1 MTNLPDDVEDTL
13 RKFLFDMFDLDWNEL
28 MLLKATMNKLTLTE
42 FGQEM
47 EKLSKENWCFSRFR
61 AFQTRKRLLRK
72 LGDNFTGALLTMGQR
87 KELKKEEQK

>member
-1 MTNLPDDVEDTL
+1 
-13 RKFLFDMFDLDWNEL
+13 MFDLDWNEL

-47 EKLSKENWCFSRFR
+47 EKLSKENWSFSRFR

-72 LGDNFTGALLTMGQR
+72 MGDGFAGALLTMGQR
-87 KELKKEEQK
+87 KELKKEDR